1 MINYFGM
8 SGIIVLLVASML
20 FGYGLLWTI
29 AWFNNL
35 AKFIMQISKDEVAKL
50 ETHYCIMPPM
60 ILASAFF
67 LWRIAEYLLT
77 KA

>member
-29 AWFNNL
+29 AWVNQL
-35 AKFIMQISKDEVAKL
+35 GKFIMQISKDEVAKL
-50 ETHYCIMPPM
+50 ETQYCVMPSVV
-60 ILASAFF
+60 LASAFF
-67 LWRIAEYLLT
+67 LWRLAEFLLT

>member
-50 ETHYCIMPPM
+50 ETRCCVMPSVV
-60 ILASAFF
+60 LASAFF
-67 LWRIAEYLLT
+67 LWRLAEFLLT